1 MMVPFL
7 DLPAMQAEQAAEIET
22 AWRAVSGSARYV
34 GGPAV
39 DAFEAAWGAYC
50 GVRHCVGVGSGTAAL
65 ELTLVALGIGRG
77 AEVIVPA
84 NSFIATA
91 AAVAAV
97 GAVPISPM
105 WIRGNML
112 LVPETISPHLTP
124 RTEAVIVVHL
134 YGQPANMDAID
145 ALARAKGLA
154 SSRMRRRPTA
164 RPGGAIAPAASPAP
178 AASASIRARISAPSA
193 MPAPSSP
200 MMPLAERV
208 DDQQPRPAA
217 ERPLAARAH
226 WPQPP
231 PGRPAGRYPLGEAAP
246 STPER
251 RRRALR
257 LPMRRAR

>member
-39 DAFEAAWGAYC
+39 EAFEAAWGAYC
-50 GVRHCVGVGSGTAAL
+50 GARHCVGVGSGTAAL

-97 GAVPISPM
+97 GAVPIFADVDPATL
-105 WIRGNML
+105 L

-134 YGQPANMDAID
+134 YGQPANMDAIN
-145 ALARAKGLA
+145 ALAARAGICVIEDA
-154 SSRMRRRPTA
+154 AQAHGA
-164 RPGGAIAPAASPAP
+164 RWRGRPAAASRARD
-178 AASASIRARISAPSA
+178 ASASIPARISAHSA

-200 MMPLAERV
+200 MMRRWPTAYVRSATT
-208 DDQQPRPAA
+208 AA
-217 ERPLAARAH
+217 ATTTRICTRCSAATTGWMRCRPLSSR
-226 WPQPP
+226 
-231 PGRPAGRYPLGEAAP
+231 
-246 STPER
+246 
-251 RRRALR
+251 
-257 LPMRRAR
+257 